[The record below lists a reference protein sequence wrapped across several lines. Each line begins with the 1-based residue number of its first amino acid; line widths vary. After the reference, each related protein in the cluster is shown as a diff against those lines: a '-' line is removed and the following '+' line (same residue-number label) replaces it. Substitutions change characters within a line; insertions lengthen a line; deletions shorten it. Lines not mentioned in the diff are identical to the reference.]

1 MTTFDVNNEFDKM
14 MKALGLGQLPK
25 DDLQYIE
32 MRKAFIGGTLVM
44 FQTIAALQ
52 TVDQETA
59 MQQLAAI
66 SEYLMNIE
74 I

>member
-1 MTTFDVNNEFDKM
+1 MTTFNVNNEFDKM
-14 MKALGLGQLPK
+14 MEALGLGQLPK